1 MTHRDGLR
9 VLLVEDR
16 PEQARLVQAYLETSG
31 QSSFTLVHAAT
42 LSAGLTRLDGGDVD
56 IILLDLMLPDSEGLE
71 TFRVVHARASGVPI
85 VILSGIDDEEM
96 AVQAV
101 REGAQD
107 YLTKG
112 ELDRQA
118 LVHAIH
124 FAIERKKKPA
134 EAPQRHNA

>member
-1 MTHRDGLR
+1 
-9 VLLVEDR
+9 
-16 PEQARLVQAYLETSG
+16 
-31 QSSFTLVHAAT
+31 
-42 LSAGLTRLDGGDVD
+42 
-56 IILLDLMLPDSEGLE
+56 
-71 TFRVVHARASGVPI
+71 
-85 VILSGIDDEEM
+85 M

-124 FAIERKKKPA
+124 FAVERKKKPA